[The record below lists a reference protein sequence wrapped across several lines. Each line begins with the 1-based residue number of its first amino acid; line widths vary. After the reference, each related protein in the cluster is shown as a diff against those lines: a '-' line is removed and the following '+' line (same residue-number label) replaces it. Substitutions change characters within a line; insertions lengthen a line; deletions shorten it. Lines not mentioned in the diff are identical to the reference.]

1 MGLESGTDG
10 EREAGRIAWV
20 WKEDESSSL
29 VKKKK
34 KSKVLSGAQT
44 QFSSPWKVFLGAL
57 GSKAPEARAN
67 PSRMGEKTHPTSL
80 LIRVQLRGDNC
91 RKNVHEASWEAL
103 RRPLTPAMPARGVG
117 GGLRAPYGIRDI
129 VP

>member
-1 MGLESGTDG
+1 M
-10 EREAGRIAWV
+10 
-20 WKEDESSSL
+20 
-29 VKKKK
+29 
-34 KSKVLSGAQT
+34 LSGAQT

-57 GSKAPEARAN
+57 GSKAPEARAY
-67 PSRMGEKTHPTSL
+67 PSRMGEKTNPTSL

-91 RKNVHEASWEAL
+91 RKNVREASWEAL
-103 RRPLTPAMPARGVG
+103 RRLASPLTPVMPARGVG

>member
-1 MGLESGTDG
+1 M
-10 EREAGRIAWV
+10 
-20 WKEDESSSL
+20 
-29 VKKKK
+29 
-34 KSKVLSGAQT
+34 LSGAQT

-57 GSKAPEARAN
+57 GSKAPEARAY
-67 PSRMGEKTHPTSL
+67 PSRMGEKTDPTSL

-91 RKNVHEASWEAL
+91 RKNVREASWEAL
-103 RRPLTPAMPARGVG
+103 RRLASPLTPVMPARGVG